1 MLAHAPAGEM
11 SGIGNP
17 AGILARLQA
26 VRRRLGLGLGC
37 LYLLQRALRRLTG
50 NRLDL
55 GWHWLMM
62 QPVPGAALLDERWRQ
77 GIDVRPLGMAEAALH
92 GALSQAG
99 DLDRRAARG
108 DTCIAAFQ
116 GGRLA
121 GHLWLCF
128 AGFDDEE
135 TCCSFRPADG
145 GAWDFDLSVLPAS
158 RGGPVFA
165 ALWDGAARV
174 LRERGCRWSASRVSA
189 VNDLSLRS
197 HRRLGAY
204 PVGSFLVLRLGAWR
218 VICASMAPRLRFV
231 GPRTP
236 YARVDVRMLEEQPV
250 YSRPSRRCP

>member
-1 MLAHAPAGEM
+1 MLAYAPAGEM
-11 SGIGNP
+11 SGIGSS

-26 VRRRLGLGLGC
+26 VRRRLGLGLGVF
-37 LYLLQRALRRLTG
+37 YLLQRALRRLTG

-55 GWHWLMM
+55 GWHWLMT
-62 QPVPGAALLDERWRQ
+62 QPVPAGTLLDERWQR
-77 GIDVRPLGMAEAALH
+77 GIDVRPLDLAAAGRH

-108 DTCIAAFQ
+108 DICIAAFQ
-116 GGRLA
+116 GGQLA
-121 GHLWLCF
+121 GHLWLSF

-135 TCCSFRPADG
+135 TRCSFRPVAG
-145 GAWDFDLSVLPAS
+145 GAWDFDLSVRPAS

-165 ALWDGAARV
+165 ALWDAAASV

-197 HRRLGAY
+197 HRRLGAQ
-204 PVGSFLVLRLGAWR
+204 PVGWFLVLRLGACR
-218 VICASMAPRLRFV
+218 VILASMAPRLRFT

-236 YARVDVRMLEEQPV
+236 YARVDVRLRQEQRV
-250 YSRPSRRCP
+250 YSPPSRRCP